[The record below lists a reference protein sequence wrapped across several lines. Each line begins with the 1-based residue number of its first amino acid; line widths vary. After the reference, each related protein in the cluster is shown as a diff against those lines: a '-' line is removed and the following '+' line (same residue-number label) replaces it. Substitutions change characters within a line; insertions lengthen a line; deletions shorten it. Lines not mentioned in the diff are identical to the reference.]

1 MKNELIDK
9 LLNGQATAE
18 EEHLIAQ
25 LLQEED
31 GVAQWQTEDE
41 TSTYDRIIGQ
51 RRIKYR
57 LIRWAAAATL
67 AFALV
72 AGAFALWPQSEK
84 AVKKDIVATKK
95 ATAKPDSTSNNITI
109 DIKPIA
115 QHQSRKAK
123 KTKPAASTAD
133 SLQIYIE
140 RLEQELAQVTDSST
154 YIVKAE
160 QVIRADERLQKL
172 VQRIMI
178 GEAEKN
184 SQPIEAMNYIDENKE
199 EQP

>member
-41 TSTYDRIIGQ
+41 SSTYDHIVGQ

-57 LIRWAAAATL
+57 LIRWTAAAIL
-67 AFALV
+67 VFALA
-72 AGAFALWPQSEK
+72 AGAIVLWPQPER

-95 ATAKPDSTSNNITI
+95 ATAKPDSASNNITT
-109 DIKPIA
+109 DTKPVA
-115 QHQSRKAK
+115 QHQIRKVK

-184 SQPIEAMNYIDENKE
+184 SQPIEAMNYIEEYKE